1 MFFRFSVLI
10 AGVLTLTALA
20 PVSRGTNL
28 LQAPGFEVSQG
39 APDATS
45 ANQFATNSPPGAAP
59 GGNPWYSLNTLSGS
73 QSAYSSSIPPF
84 SGTAPGTN
92 RLDALTGTGGTATGT
107 AFDGNQYA
115 YAFSVGNPSGGH
127 GGLAQIVTGIVA
139 GDSYTGSAWFYDKN
153 SGSTPADGDRFQ
165 SGGSNDTVQ
174 MIFEN
179 AGGTQVG
186 STVVST
192 SSVAF
197 GSPENTWIQLTT
209 LPSPAPLTATQMIFQ
224 LNLTRGATGGV
235 MFADAADLED
245 ISVPEPASLALLGL
259 GGIGLV
265 LTSLRRQLPAVA

>member
-1 MFFRFSVLI
+1 MFLRFSVLI

-20 PVSRGTNL
+20 SVSRGTNI

-39 APDATS
+39 APDATA

-59 GGNPWYSLNTLSGS
+59 GGNPWYSLNTATAN
-73 QSAYSSSIPPF
+73 QSAYSSSIPAF
-84 SGTAPGTN
+84 SGTGNGTN
-92 RLDALTGTGGTATGT
+92 RLDANSGTGT
-107 AFDGNQYA
+107 AFDGNQYG
-115 YAFSVGNPSGGH
+115 YAFSVGAGTGGH

-139 GDSYTGSAWFYDKN
+139 GDQYTGSAWFYDKN
-153 SGSTPADGDRFQ
+153 VGGGTTDGDRFQ

-174 MIFEN
+174 MIFLN

-197 GSPENTWIQLTT
+197 GSTENTWIQLTT
-209 LPSPAPLTATQMIFQ
+209 LPSAAPLTATQMIFQ

-235 MFADAADLED
+235 MFADDADLED